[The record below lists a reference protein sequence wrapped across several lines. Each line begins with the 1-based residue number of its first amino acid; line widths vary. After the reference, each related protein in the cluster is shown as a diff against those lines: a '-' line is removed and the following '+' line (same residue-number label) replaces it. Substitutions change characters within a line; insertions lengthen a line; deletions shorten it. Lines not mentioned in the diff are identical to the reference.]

1 MVLVWLILSAS
12 ILSIIGGQKRF
23 LKLKKEHNYR
33 YFAHIMLFACLGML
47 RAVFIDLF
55 FHYLKEKTAETGNL
69 NLSFIYWLVRM
80 WYNATWPMSVAEKIQ
95 VA

>member
-1 MVLVWLILSAS
+1 MLLLLLISFTSFVSDGTSLAYLSAS

-55 FHYLKEKTAETGNL
+55 FHYLKEKTAETRNL
-69 NLSFIYWLVRM
+69 ICRLLLAGKYV
-80 WYNATWPMSVAEKIQ
+80 V
-95 VA
+95 